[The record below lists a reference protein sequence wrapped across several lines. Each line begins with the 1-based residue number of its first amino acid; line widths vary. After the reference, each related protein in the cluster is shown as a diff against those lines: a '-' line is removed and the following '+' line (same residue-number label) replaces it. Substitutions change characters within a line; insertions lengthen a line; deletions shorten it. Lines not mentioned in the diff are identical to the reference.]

1 VRQEPLASA
10 DVVRLLAEYRKVLA
24 LGRLRPEDVD
34 EARLAYHVPLLERLD
49 AVDDSSVTVYDLH
62 RMRYVF
68 LTSSFRFLLG
78 YRREEAIVQGP
89 EYFYRQMHP
98 DDLPVVLETVT
109 RAFRFLHELPPEERR
124 DYRLGFDFR
133 MRQADGTSVRLVQQ
147 VVVLEQS
154 RHGAIWLVLIVND
167 LLRGVAPETPVRR
180 QLKHLRSGKLFL
192 FAPDDEP
199 AGETRPRLTRREI
212 EVLGLV
218 AVGMASREIADR
230 LSISVATVNNHRQ
243 HILEKTG
250 ARNSAEAVRYAAGL
264 GLLPE

>member
-1 VRQEPLASA
+1 VKPDPVAPA
-10 DVVRLLAEYRKVLA
+10 GVARLLAEYRKVLA
-24 LGRLRPEDVD
+24 MGRLRPEDID
-34 EARLAYHVPLLERLD
+34 ESRLAYHVPLLERLD
-49 AVDDSSVTVYDLH
+49 AVEDSSVAVFDLH
-62 RMRYVF
+62 RVRYAF

-78 YRREEAIVQGP
+78 YRREVAIEQGP

-98 DDLPVVLETVT
+98 DDLPVVLDTVT
-109 RAFRFLHELPPEERR
+109 RTFRFLHGLPPAERE

-133 MRQADGTSVRLVQQ
+133 MRQADGEYVRLVQQ

-154 RHGAIWLVLIVND
+154 RRGAIWLVLIVND
-167 LLRGVAPETPVRR
+167 LLRGVDPETPVRR
-180 QLKHLRSGKLFL
+180 QLKHLRNGKLFL

-199 AGETRPRLTRREI
+199 AGEARPRLTKREI

-250 ARNSAEAVRYAAGL
+250 ARNSAEAVRYAARL
-264 GLLPE
+264 GLLPG